1 MGGEDDVCPVFR
13 QQFAKARVAD
23 APARL
28 FQPRAPRGGEGG
40 DVFHKTKQGH
50 ARARAQRIYKGGVL
64 LRGAAADAVLD
75 VHGGERDSV
84 GGGMPHAPVEQGDG
98 VAPARKG
105 DADAPAPPGGEV
117 DVHGHCSC
125 FWDKKAQKTL
135 RRVFLAQNALRRVF
149 FIGKKERKDPFPFQ
163 SL

>member
-28 FQPRAPRGGEGG
+28 FQPRAPNGGEGG
-40 DVFHKTKQGH
+40 DVFRKTKQGH

-75 VHGGERDSV
+75 VHGGERDAV

-105 DADAPAPPGGEV
+105 DADAPAPPGVRSMSMVFIPVFG
-117 DVHGHCSC
+117 GMP
-125 FWDKKAQKTL
+125 L

-149 FIGKKERKDPFPFQ
+149 FYKKEGAGGPAHFYR
-163 SL
+163 